1 MDTLDDIKAVMED
14 LNHRR
19 GVLAAQMKEFQQ
31 LQGEIQVLVEQSSHD
46 SKARAKLEKLNQ
58 AFPEG
63 IQNSQQA
70 IMSKVT
76 MLEENFKQLQEGF
89 KAIGEEDNASGGT
102 LPKPKKKRYKNYM

>member
-46 SKARAKLEKLNQ
+46 SGPRQAR
-58 AFPEG
+58 
-63 IQNSQQA
+63 
-70 IMSKVT
+70 KV
-76 MLEENFKQLQEGF
+76 
-89 KAIGEEDNASGGT
+89 
-102 LPKPKKKRYKNYM
+102 KPSIP